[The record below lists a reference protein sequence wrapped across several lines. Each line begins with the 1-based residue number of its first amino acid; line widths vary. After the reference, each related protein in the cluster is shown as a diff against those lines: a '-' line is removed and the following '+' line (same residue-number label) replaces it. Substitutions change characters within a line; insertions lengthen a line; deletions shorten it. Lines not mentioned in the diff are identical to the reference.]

1 MPVVFVY
8 GALMRHPTI
17 REHGRRAEVHGY
29 RVRFVRS
36 GVRWFEPR
44 FLGLVEAPGEVA
56 HGVVVEVN
64 DEAWEQMSRHE
75 VGYDTRTV
83 IAIVG
88 DVEFDARAFV
98 LRDGDVRAEA
108 WPSRRYAELVLEGA
122 EHHGLPESVVRY
134 YREAVQ
140 KGPWLTTWLFG
151 MNGPLRLL
159 VPVLGPRMALGAWVG
174 AHVAVLA
181 LVIWALVALLGLRP

>member
-17 REHGRRAEVHGY
+17 KVHGQRAEVHGY
-29 RVRFVRS
+29 GVRFVGP

-44 FLGLVEAPGEVA
+44 FLGLVESPGEVA

-64 DEAWEQMSRHE
+64 DAAWEQMSRHE
-75 VGYDTRTV
+75 VGYEARTV
-83 IAIVG
+83 ITVVG
-88 DVEFDARAFV
+88 DVELDARAFV
-98 LRDGDVRAEA
+98 LRAGDVRPEA

-122 EHHGLPESVVRY
+122 EHHGLPEHVVRH

-140 KGPWLTTWLFG
+140 KGPRLTSWLFG
-151 MNGPLRLL
+151 MNGPIRIL
-159 VPVLGPRMALGAWVG
+159 VPVLGPRLALGAWVG
-174 AHVAVLA
+174 AHVAVFTLA
-181 LVIWALVALLGLRP
+181 IWALVVLLGARS